1 MKAILKLRALTTATQ
16 ACLRLSTNGRSTT
29 CCLNSTQG
37 TIATRRFIFGTSFDE
52 PVHGDNRAAQRI
64 WKADEGHTT
73 GTGNGTG
80 TGTGDSTASTGPST
94 WTIPVDEQEDVSIL
108 IDRIGKQELEG
119 GRMQQPYLG
128 VLREDPAEDMRLL
141 MENYTVPSLAS
152 AVRDREELLQL
163 CAELANDK
171 DWDAIQQILRPF
183 QRNYVLQ
190 QRRVTK
196 LNLANSLDT
205 AGLEMLRKALMRMPR
220 RVVQAHQRRAGVVL
234 ALCNVNDIPS
244 LMLEKRS
251 HKLRAHPDE
260 VCLPGGMASSIEDT
274 SIVATCLREMHEEIE
289 GLREPTSVLGVLRCN
304 WGEVHHLVGV
314 AVTPVVCF
322 VGEVAD
328 LNLRPNP
335 DEVAEVFTIPLVALL
350 RRSDWIHR
358 EGFAPIFVGG
368 PHVIWGLTGYII
380 ERFVKDILLRY
391 TIHAP

>member
-1 MKAILKLRALTTATQ
+1 MALSSLPLSRARLWLRRSALYGPAATQ
-16 ACLRLSTNGRSTT
+16 SRW
-29 CCLNSTQG
+29 
-37 TIATRRFIFGTSFDE
+37 IFGTSFDE
-52 PVHGDNRAAQRI
+52 PFQWWHNTNNIAAHRV
-64 WKADEGHTT
+64 WKT
-73 GTGNGTG
+73 GQ
-80 TGTGDSTASTGPST
+80 DGPST
-94 WTIPVDEQEDVSIL
+94 WTVPIDEQEDVSQL

-119 GRMQQPYLG
+119 GRMQRRQLG

-163 CAELANDK
+163 CAELAKDG
-171 DWDAIQQILRPF
+171 DWDAIQTILRPF
-183 QRNYVLQ
+183 QRDFVLQ
-190 QRRVTK
+190 RRRVTK
-196 LNLANSLDT
+196 LNLTTTTVTPETTTSETTGATKKPTTGGLDS
-205 AGLEMLRKALMRMPR
+205 AGLELLRKALMRMPR

-234 ALCNVNDIPS
+234 ALCNVNGIPA
-244 LMLEKRS
+244 LLLEKRS
-251 HKLRAHPDE
+251 PKMRAHPDE

-274 SIVATCLREMHEEIE
+274 SIVATCLREMHEEID
-289 GLREPTSVLGVLRCN
+289 GLPRASVLGVLRCN

-322 VGEVAD
+322 VGEIAD
-328 LNLRPNP
+328 LNLKPNP
-335 DEVAEVFTIPLVALL
+335 DEVAEIFTIPLVSLL

-391 TIHAP
+391 TIHTP

>member
-1 MKAILKLRALTTATQ
+1 MSSNSSIFTVSVAITLGCVNLNMRRTIIKLNIIVQQSYRQRQQALTP
-16 ACLRLSTNGRSTT
+16 CRS
-29 CCLNSTQG
+29 
-37 TIATRRFIFGTSFDE
+37 IFGTSFDE
-52 PVHGDNRAAQRI
+52 PIKSDTHEANRV
-64 WKADEGHTT
+64 WKHDSLPSQWTT
-73 GTGNGTG
+73 
-80 TGTGDSTASTGPST
+80 P
-94 WTIPVDEQEDVSIL
+94 IDEQVDVSIL
-108 IDRIGKQELEG
+108 IDQIGKQELDG
-119 GRMQQPYLG
+119 GRMQSRQLG

-163 CAELANDK
+163 CAELAK
-171 DWDAIQQILRPF
+171 DEEWEELKNVLRPF

-190 QRRVTK
+190 RRRVTK
-196 LNLANSLDT
+196 LNLAHRLD
-205 AGLEMLRKALMRMPR
+205 ASGLEMLRKALMRMPR

-234 ALCNVNDIPS
+234 ALCNINDVPS
-244 LMLEKRS
+244 LLLEKRS
-251 HKLRAHPDE
+251 AKLRAHPDE
-260 VCLPGGMASSIEDT
+260 VCLPGGMVSSIEDT
-274 SIVATCLREMHEEIE
+274 TIVATCLREMHEEIH
-289 GLREPTSVLGVLRCN
+289 GLQQQPVSVVGVLRCN

-322 VGEVAD
+322 LGEVGD
-328 LNLRPNP
+328 LTLVPNP
-335 DEVAEVFTIPLVALL
+335 DEVSEVFSIPLVSLL

>member
-1 MKAILKLRALTTATQ
+1 
-16 ACLRLSTNGRSTT
+16 
-29 CCLNSTQG
+29 
-37 TIATRRFIFGTSFDE
+37 
-52 PVHGDNRAAQRI
+52 
-64 WKADEGHTT
+64 
-73 GTGNGTG
+73 
-80 TGTGDSTASTGPST
+80 
-94 WTIPVDEQEDVSIL
+94 
-108 IDRIGKQELEG
+108 
-119 GRMQQPYLG
+119 MQQPYLG

-163 CAELANDK
+163 CAELANDQ

-196 LNLANSLDT
+196 LNLAHSLDT

-220 RVVQAHQRRAGVVL
+220 RVVHAHQRRAGVVL

-289 GLREPTSVLGVLRCN
+289 GLTEPTSVLGVLRCN

-328 LNLRPNP
+328 LNLKPNP

>member
-1 MKAILKLRALTTATQ
+1 M
-16 ACLRLSTNGRSTT
+16 
-29 CCLNSTQG
+29 NSN
-37 TIATRRFIFGTSFDE
+37 ARRFIFGTSFDE
-52 PVHGDNRAAQRI
+52 PMHLDNSAAQLI
-64 WKADEGHTT
+64 WKSEILPVPEPVPLQPRQDHQDDRTANTI
-73 GTGNGTG
+73 GTDTV
-80 TGTGDSTASTGPST
+80 TPVTSTVCSNPGPST
-94 WTIPVDEQEDVSIL
+94 WTIPVDEQEDISIL

-163 CAELANDK
+163 CAELANDQE
-171 DWDAIQQILRPF
+171 WDAIQKLLRPF
-183 QRNYVLQ
+183 QRHHVLQ

-196 LNLANSLDT
+196 LNLAHSLDSV
-205 AGLEMLRKALMRMPR
+205 GLEMLRKGLMRMPR
-220 RVVQAHQRRAGVVL
+220 RVVQAHQRRAGVVV
-234 ALCNVNDIPS
+234 ALCNVNHIPS

-251 HKLRAHPDE
+251 KKLRAHPDE
-260 VCLPGGMASSIEDT
+260 VCLPGGMVSDIEDT

-289 GLREPTSVLGVLRCN
+289 GLPESTSVLGVLRCN

-328 LNLRPNP
+328 LKLKPNP

-391 TIHAP
+391 TIHVP